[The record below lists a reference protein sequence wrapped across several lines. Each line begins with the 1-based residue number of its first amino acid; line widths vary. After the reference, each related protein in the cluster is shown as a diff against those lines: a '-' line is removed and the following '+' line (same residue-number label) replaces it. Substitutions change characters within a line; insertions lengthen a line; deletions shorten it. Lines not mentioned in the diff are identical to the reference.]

1 MRVGKKREKKREK
14 RDRDRDR
21 DRDREKREVSYA
33 LASFFYLSL
42 GG

>member
-1 MRVGKKREKKREK
+1 MKVEKKREKKE
-14 RDRDRDR
+14 RDRDK
-21 DRDREKREVSYA
+21 EKREVSYA